1 MAVAA
6 GWLCTSSLL
15 TMGGLRTEGAGVQ
28 FGHAGKSSWSC
39 SDRLNP
45 VIDEL
50 SKAIEQEAERRPEV
64 QLLMT
69 HPGVGPIT
77 ALAFA
82 LIIGTPERL
91 IAAGRSQAV
100 SGLIPCEESSA
111 DHWRLGHISKQGNAL
126 MRSLLEAAQVIAPC
140 EPGGDSI
147 AFIWCCAAG
156 VRSPRR
162 RWRANGRCACWMW
175 RKGQNQ
181 QVKKFGSHAGAARDA
196 QWC

>member
-1 MAVAA
+1 VAVAA
-6 GWLCTSSLL
+6 GWLCTSPLL
-15 TMGGLRTEGAGVQ
+15 TTGGLRTEGAGVQ

-82 LIIGTPERL
+82 LIIGTPERFDCGRQITSCL
-91 IAAGRSQAV
+91 RTDSLRGVQRRSLAAGAHQQARE
-100 SGLIPCEESSA
+100 CA
-111 DHWRLGHISKQGNAL
+111 DALLAGGGTGNST
-126 MRSLLEAAQVIAPC
+126 M
-140 EPGGDSI
+140 
-147 AFIWCCAAG
+147 
-156 VRSPRR
+156 
-162 RWRANGRCACWMW
+162 
-175 RKGQNQ
+175 
-181 QVKKFGSHAGAARDA
+181 
-196 QWC
+196 